1 MRQDQATVL
10 VLHWDKTKQLYW
22 SYTETR
28 PSNCKVL
35 QWDKTKQ
42 LHWSYTETRPSNYT
56 GPTLEKKRSNK
67 VTLYLMYIWRDD
79 LSSRP
84 FQHEW
89 NIFPW
94 VWLRPVVP
102 WHQLD
107 IRHLQDLIDI
117 TSKLWILR
125 KFWIPEMW
133 CEHCFRSC
141 TDSQWSRTR
150 IQTIF
155 NLGVAWRVNNQCSAR
170 RQIKASQVFLKFCFT
185 IQIWI

>member
-10 VLHWDKTKQLYW
+10 VLQWDKTKQLY
-22 SYTETR
+22 
-28 PSNCKVL
+28 
-35 QWDKTKQ
+35 
-42 LHWSYTETRPSNYT
+42 WSYTETRPSNYT

-150 IQTIF
+150 RQTIF